1 MTLLRRDA
9 RGHPRMYMSRQ
20 RDTNDR
26 TATPKLLFLGRA
38 AIAGLLTAATCYPAS
53 EGESGPDPFLTERA
67 LHRGAPGLDD
77 PTGHVCATPGR
88 SLTFAAAVDLALC
101 ANPQTRTAW
110 AQAHEQAAALGHAE
124 SAWLPQISATG
135 SGTREYGKHA
145 DVNGDIVSTPQNS
158 GDAAVDLTW
167 TLYDFGGRTGRIH
180 SARGLLNAAAA
191 TANSVAQQTVRSVV
205 QAYYGLVA
213 GDAGVL
219 AAKSTEDIARQ
230 SLEIAR
236 ALQAGGAGT
245 LGDVLQ
251 AQTAYQQDVLAR
263 IQAEASDRSDQG
275 ALAVVLGR
283 PADQSFVLAAEP
295 VPSEI
300 PAFSARMADLIK
312 EAERQRPDL
321 AAARFQRDAAE
332 ADITV
337 ARSAGLPSISIG
349 ALHHYTATTGLPT
362 QNLNQIGVSIN
373 VPIFTGFSTTYGIRQ
388 AQSALHV
395 SEANLE
401 QVELNVT
408 LDTWNG
414 YYNLQSA
421 NEQLTG
427 TTNLLQTAQEN
438 LQISIGRYKA
448 GVGSIVDV
456 LTAQT
461 ALSTA
466 RQTRIN
472 AELGWKVARAQL
484 AYALGRLTS
493 AAPLAD
499 NASLP

>member
-1 MTLLRRDA
+1 
-9 RGHPRMYMSRQ
+9 MYRSRQ
-20 RDTNDR
+20 RDTNVR
-26 TATPKLLFLGRA
+26 TATPELLWLGRA
-38 AIAGLLTAATCYPAS
+38 ALAGLLAVGVLCAAS
-53 EGESGPDPFLTERA
+53 EDESGPDFFLTERA
-67 LHRGAPGLDD
+67 LHRGAPGLND
-77 PTGHVCATPGR
+77 PTGHICATPGPT
-88 SLTFAAAVDLALC
+88 LTFAAAVDLALC
-101 ANPQTRTAW
+101 ANPQTRSAW
-110 AQAHEQAAALGHAE
+110 AQAHEQAAALGRAE
-124 SAWLPQISATG
+124 SAWLPQISATASG
-135 SGTREYGKHA
+135 SREYGRHA
-145 DVNGDIVSTPQNS
+145 DVNGEIVSTAQNS
-158 GDAAVDLTW
+158 GDAAVNLTW

-191 TANSVAQQTVRSVV
+191 TANSIAQQTVRSVV

-213 GDAGVL
+213 GDASVL
-219 AAKSTEDIARQ
+219 AARSAEQVAGQ

-251 AQTAYQQDVLAR
+251 AQTAFEQNILAR
-263 IQAEASDRSDQG
+263 IQAEALEKSAQG
-275 ALAVVLGR
+275 TLAVTLGR
-283 PADQSFVLAAEP
+283 PADQPFVLAAEP
-295 VPSEI
+295 VPSEV
-300 PAFSARMADLIK
+300 PALSARMADLMR

-321 AAARFQRDAAE
+321 AAARFQHDAAE

-337 ARSAGLPSISIG
+337 ARSAGRPSISIG
-349 ALHHYTATTGLPT
+349 AMHHVTATTGLPT
-362 QNLNQIGVSIN
+362 QNFNQIGISIN
-373 VPIFTGFSTTYGIRQ
+373 VPIFTGFATTYGIRQ

-421 NEQLTG
+421 NEQLAG
-427 TTNLLQTAQEN
+427 TTNLLRTAEEN
-438 LQISIGRYKA
+438 LQVSIGRYRA
-448 GVGSIVDV
+448 GVGSMVDV

-461 ALSTA
+461 ALATA

-472 AELGWKVARAQL
+472 AELDWKVARAQL

-499 NASLP
+499 NTSVP

>member
-1 MTLLRRDA
+1 M
-9 RGHPRMYMSRQ
+9 
-20 RDTNDR
+20 
-26 TATPKLLFLGRA
+26 
-38 AIAGLLTAATCYPAS
+38 AGLLAAATCSLAA
-53 EGESGPDPFLTERA
+53 EAESGLDPFRTDRA
-67 LHRGAPGLDD
+67 MHRGAPGLTD
-77 PTGHVCATPGR
+77 PTGYTCATPGR

-110 AQAHEQAAALGHAE
+110 AQAHEQAAALGKAE

-135 SGTREYGKHA
+135 SETREFGKHA
-145 DVNGDIVSTPQNS
+145 DVNGDIVSTAQNT
-158 GDAAVDLTW
+158 GDAAVNLTW
-167 TLYDFGGRTGRIH
+167 TLYDFGARTGNIA
-180 SARGLLNAAAA
+180 SARGLMNAAAA

-205 QAYYGLVA
+205 QTYYGAVA

-219 AAKSTEDIARQ
+219 AAKSTEEIAAQ
-230 SLEIAR
+230 SLAIAR

-251 AQTAYQQDVLAR
+251 AQTAYEQDVLAR
-263 IQAEASDRSDQG
+263 IQAEASAKVAQG
-275 ALAVVLGR
+275 TLSTTLGR
-283 PADQSFVLAAEP
+283 PADQTFALAPDP
-295 VPSEI
+295 VPNEV
-300 PAFSARMADLIK
+300 PALNARMADLMK

-332 ADITV
+332 ANITV
-337 ARSAGLPSISIG
+337 ARAAGLPSISVG
-349 ALHHYTATTGLPT
+349 AQHHLTSTTDVPT
-362 QNLNQIGVSIN
+362 QNFNQIGISIS
-373 VPIFTGFSTTYGIRQ
+373 VPIFTGFSTTYGVRQ
-388 AQSALHV
+388 AQAALHV

-414 YYNLQSA
+414 YYNLESA

-427 TTNLLQTAQEN
+427 TANLLKTAEEN
-438 LQISIGRYKA
+438 LQVSMGRYKA

-466 RQTRIN
+466 RQTRIQ
-472 AELGWKVARAQL
+472 AELGWNVARAQL

-493 AAPLAD
+493 AVPLA
-499 NASLP
+499 NNEPLP